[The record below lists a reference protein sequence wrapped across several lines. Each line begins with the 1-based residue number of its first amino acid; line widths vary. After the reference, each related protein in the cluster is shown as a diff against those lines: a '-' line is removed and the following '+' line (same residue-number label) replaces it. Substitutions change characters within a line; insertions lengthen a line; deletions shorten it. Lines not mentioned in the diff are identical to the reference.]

1 MKIANIVT
9 DSIVDG
15 PGLRLTIFTQGCV
28 HHCPG
33 CHNPDTHDPAGGQEI
48 ALEEILLKIRGSRL
62 IEGIT
67 LSGGEPFLQA
77 ENCAL
82 LARAAHEAGLTVWVY
97 TGYHYEM
104 IQAIQNPHWSDL
116 LAETDVLV
124 DGPFLESQKSLALPF
139 RGSRNQRLIDMRK
152 TRESGDIV
160 LWSKSDG
167 LDHFTIPT

>member
-15 PGLRLTIFTQGCV
+15 PGLRLTIFTQGCI
-28 HHCPG
+28 HNCLG
-33 CHNPDTHDPAGGQEI
+33 CHNPDTHDLGGGQEI
-48 ALEEILLKIRGSRL
+48 SVEDIIQRIKESRL

-77 ENCAL
+77 QDAAL
-82 LARAAHEAGLTVWVY
+82 LARAAHDIGLTVWTY

-104 IQAIQNPHWSDL
+104 IQGTQNPHWLAL

-124 DGPFLESQKSLALPF
+124 DGPFLESQKSYGIPF
-139 RGSRNQRLIDMRK
+139 RGSKNQRLIDLK
-152 TRESGDIV
+152 ATQTRGEIV
-160 LWSKSDG
+160 LWSKTDG
-167 LDHFTIPT
+167 LEHFTIPT